1 MSNFSKSAV
10 RTITPIIIG
19 YVVAL
24 LTKNG
29 LNVSDKAVTLAVGP
43 VVSALYY
50 LGVRYAEHAVP
61 QAGWLLGHPSKPQ
74 YDVKAAVAEAVPQI
88 NAMAVSELTKVV
100 PNADHASLFKNVK
113 KAEAAVVNEVE
124 KGIAKVTTKAPTKKA
139 AAVKKT
145 TE

>member
-29 LNVSDKAVTLAVGP
+29 LNVSNKAVTLAVGP

-50 LGVRYAEHAVP
+50 LGVRYVEHAVP

-74 YDVKAAVAEAVPQI
+74 YDVKAAAAEAVTQI

-100 PNADHASLFKNVK
+100 PNADHASLV
-113 KAEAAVVNEVE
+113 EDVGEWTDAVVNEVE
-124 KGIAKVTTKAPTKKA
+124 KVVAKVTKKAPTKKA

>member
-29 LNVSDKAVTLAVGP
+29 LNVSNKAVTLAVGP

-50 LGVRYAEHAVP
+50 LGVRYTEHFVP

-74 YDVKAAVAEAVPQI
+74 YDVKAAAAEAVTQI

-100 PNADHASLFKNVK
+100 PTADHASLV
-113 KAEAAVVNEVE
+113 EDVVEWTDAVVNEVE
-124 KGIAKVTTKAPTKKA
+124 KVVAKVTKKAPTKKA